1 MKSMEKGFGISRNE
15 GKTAIVT
22 GGGQGIGRAICL
34 RLAEEGCDVVVND
47 IAVERAQKVAEEVEA
62 LGRKALVNGAD
73 VTKGKEVRQMA
84 ADALKQFGKIDI
96 LVNNVGGPLDPK
108 KPTEFRTSEVEDW
121 ETVMAKNLK
130 SAMLCSSAVINHMVE
145 RHTGKIVNLSSGAG
159 VRGMY
164 GSAEYTAAK
173 FALYGFTLG
182 VSHEVVNDGV
192 RINCVAVAPTQG
204 DGEEDLTDPAVRA
217 ILERDLHRCN
227 YPRRGRPEEVAAL
240 VAFLASEEAD
250 FINGQL
256 YRMGGSSE

>member
-1 MKSMEKGFGISRNE
+1 MEKGFGATRNE

-34 RLAEEGCDVVVND
+34 RLAEEGCDVLVND
-47 IAVERAQKVAEEVEA
+47 IVPERAEKVAEEVRA
-62 LGRKALVNGAD
+62 LGRKAVANSAD

-84 ADALKQFGKIDI
+84 EEALAKLGKVDI

-108 KPTEFRTSEVEDW
+108 NPTDFLSSEVEDW
-121 ETVMAKNLK
+121 EYVMAKNLK
-130 SAMLCSSAVINHMVE
+130 SAMLCSRAVIRHMIE
-145 RHTGKIVNLSSGAG
+145 RKTGKIVNISSGAG
-159 VRGMY
+159 VRGIY

-173 FALYGFTLG
+173 FALYGFTMG

-192 RINCVAVAPTQG
+192 RMNCVAVAPT
-204 DGEEDLTDPAVRA
+204 DSGEAEDITDPQVKA
-217 ILERDLHRCN
+217 ILDRDLHRCN

-256 YRMGGSSE
+256 FRMGGVSE

>member
-1 MKSMEKGFGISRNE
+1 MEQGFGSTRNE
-15 GKTAIVT
+15 GKIAIVT
-22 GGGQGIGRAICL
+22 GGGRGIGRAICL

-47 IAVERAQKVAEEVEA
+47 IAAERAQAVASEVEA
-62 LGRKALVNGAD
+62 LGRKAMVSGAD
-73 VTKGKEVRQMA
+73 VTKNREVRQMV
-84 ADALKQFGKIDI
+84 ADALVKFGKIDI

-108 KPTEFRTSEVEDW
+108 HPTDFRTSEVEDW
-121 ETVMAKNLK
+121 EFVMAKNLK
-130 SAMLCSSAVINHMVE
+130 SAMLCSSAVINHMVG
-145 RHTGKIVNLSSGAG
+145 RHTGKIVNISSGAG

-192 RINCVAVAPTQG
+192 RMNCVAVAPT
-204 DGEEDLTDPAVRA
+204 DSGEPEDTADPMVKA

-240 VAFLASEEAD
+240 VAFLASDEAD

-256 YRMGGSSE
+256 YRMGGVSE